1 MHRGGCWCGCG
12 IAADV
17 EDEDNGDGGWA
28 EHTIVEGNEM
38 TRIRRNNMRLQS
50 VDSSHCSGELVH
62 GRRIVIIVMVQQCW
76 WRLVSL
82 LWYLITCLRLCFVGL
97 PQRHRGKSGAG
108 RSISP
113 LSALLGNSSISTSM
127 AAA

>member
-1 MHRGGCWCGCG
+1 MHRGVCWCGCG

-82 LWYLITCLRLCFVGL
+82 LWYHLRLFRRSPSACF
-97 PQRHRGKSGAG
+97 PAF
-108 RSISP
+108 
-113 LSALLGNSSISTSM
+113 STSRQFFIVSM
-127 AAA
+127 DGRAYHMVQVSRFMD